1 MSVGADVEHGLA
13 AIHGARFGAFKL
25 LVNHMGEWDYTTVQ
39 DFDEIQK
46 LKLRYN
52 FPIVDYNEEQSKFF
66 KQIMLSTHIQ
76 LDPMTTERDIQGW

>member
-1 MSVGADVEHGLA
+1 
-13 AIHGARFGAFKL
+13 
-25 LVNHMGEWDYTTVQ
+25 MGEWDYTTVQ

-46 LKLRYN
+46 LTGTSKGYDSGGLADQLKLRYN